1 MKMERVDGMQED
13 RETAANQPSRGEVAA
28 QLEAIAE
35 EIRVCT
41 KCELC
46 KMRTKAVPGD
56 GPVDAPILFI
66 GEAPGFHE
74 DQRGRP
80 FVGAAGNLLND
91 LLASVGIERSQ
102 VFITNLV
109 KCRPPGNRDPLTDE
123 INTCTSNYLDR
134 QIALINPRMIVAIGR
149 HSMARFFPGEKIMK
163 IHGQPKREN
172 GRIYFP
178 MVHPA
183 AALHQPAFMEH
194 VKEDIKKIPA
204 LLEEAKAMAPE
215 SDEEPPA
222 QLSLF

>member
-1 MKMERVDGMQED
+1 MQE
-13 RETAANQPSRGEVAA
+13 EHGATAESAARGDVAA

-56 GPVDAPILFI
+56 GPVDARILFI

-91 LLASVGIERSQ
+91 LLASVGIAREQ

-109 KCRPPGNRDPLTDE
+109 KCRPPGNRDPLPDE
-123 INTCTSNYLDR
+123 ISTCTSNYLDR

-149 HSMARFFPGEKIMK
+149 FSMARYFPGEKIMK
-163 IHGQPKREN
+163 IHGQPKRAD

-194 VKEDIKKIPA
+194 VKEDVRKIPA
-204 LLEEAKAMAPE
+204 LLEEAMAMAEPE
-215 SDEEPPA
+215 PGEESPE
-222 QLSLF
+222 QMSLF

>member
-1 MKMERVDGMQED
+1 MQE
-13 RETAANQPSRGEVAA
+13 EHGTAANGVERGDIAA

-74 DQRGRP
+74 DQRGHP

-109 KCRPPGNRDPLTDE
+109 KCRPPGNRDPLPDE
-123 INTCTSNYLDR
+123 ISTCTSNYLDR

-149 HSMARFFPGEKIMK
+149 YSMARYFPGEKIMK
-163 IHGQPKREN
+163 IHGQPKRAD

-194 VKEDIKKIPA
+194 VKDDIKKIPA
-204 LLEEAKAMAPE
+204 LLEEAKAMPAPE
-215 SDEEPPA
+215 NDEESPA

>member
-1 MKMERVDGMQED
+1 MQE
-13 RETAANQPSRGEVAA
+13 EHGTVANGLERGDIAA
-28 QLEAIAE
+28 QLEGIAE

-74 DQRGRP
+74 DQRGHP
-80 FVGAAGNLLND
+80 FIGAAGNLLND

-109 KCRPPGNRDPLTDE
+109 KCRPPGNRDPLPDE
-123 INTCTSNYLDR
+123 ISTCTSNYLDR

-149 HSMARFFPGEKIMK
+149 YSMARYFPGEKIMK
-163 IHGQPKREN
+163 IHGQPKRAD

-204 LLEEAKAMAPE
+204 LLEEAKAMAAPE
-215 SDEEPPA
+215 NDEGSPA

>member
-1 MKMERVDGMQED
+1 MQEED
-13 RETAANQPSRGEVAA
+13 GTAANGPSRDEIAA
-28 QLEAIAE
+28 QLAEIAD

-74 DQRGRP
+74 DQRGHP
-80 FVGAAGNLLND
+80 FIGAAGNLLND

-109 KCRPPGNRDPLTDE
+109 KCRPPGNRDPLPDE
-123 INTCTSNYLDR
+123 ISTCTSNYLDR

-149 HSMARFFPGEKIMK
+149 FSMARYFPGEKIMK
-163 IHGQPKREN
+163 IHGQPKRAD

-204 LLEEAKAMAPE
+204 LLEEAKAMAAPE
-215 SDEEPPA
+215 NDGESPA

>member
-1 MKMERVDGMQED
+1 MEQTGDMQE
-13 RETAANQPSRGEVAA
+13 EEGTAAKAPSRSEIAA
-28 QLEAIAE
+28 QLEEIAE

-56 GPVDAPILFI
+56 GPADAPILFI

-74 DQRGRP
+74 DQRGHP
-80 FVGAAGNLLND
+80 FIGAAGNLLND

-109 KCRPPGNRDPLTDE
+109 KCRPPGNRDPLPDE
-123 INTCTSNYLDR
+123 ISTCTSTYLDR

-149 HSMARFFPGEKIMK
+149 YSMARYFPGEKIMK
-163 IHGQPKREN
+163 IHGQPKRAD

-204 LLEEAKAMAPE
+204 LLEEAKAMAASE
-215 SDEEPPA
+215 NEEEPPA

>member
-1 MKMERVDGMQED
+1 MQE
-13 RETAANQPSRGEVAA
+13 EHGAAASGAERGDIAA

-56 GPVDAPILFI
+56 GPVGAPILFI

-74 DQRGRP
+74 DQRGHP

-109 KCRPPGNRDPLTDE
+109 KCRPPGNRDPLPDE
-123 INTCTSNYLDR
+123 ISTCTSNYLDR

-149 HSMARFFPGEKIMK
+149 YSMARYFPGEKIMK
-163 IHGQPKREN
+163 IHGQPKRAD

-204 LLEEAKAMAPE
+204 LLEEAKAMAAPKN
-215 SDEEPPA
+215 DEESPA

>member
-1 MKMERVDGMQED
+1 MQKEDG
-13 RETAANQPSRGEVAA
+13 TAANGSSRDEIAA
-28 QLEAIAE
+28 QLAAIAD

-74 DQRGRP
+74 DQRGHP
-80 FVGAAGNLLND
+80 FIGAAGNLLND

-109 KCRPPGNRDPLTDE
+109 KCRPPGNRDPLPDE
-123 INTCTSNYLDR
+123 ISTCTSNYLDR

-149 HSMARFFPGEKIMK
+149 FSMARYFPGEKIMK
-163 IHGQPKREN
+163 IHGQPKRAD

-204 LLEEAKAMAPE
+204 LLEEAKAMAAPE
-215 SDEEPPA
+215 SNGESPA

>member
-1 MKMERVDGMQED
+1 MQKEDG
-13 RETAANQPSRGEVAA
+13 TAANGSSRDEIAA
-28 QLEAIAE
+28 QLAEIAD

-74 DQRGRP
+74 DQRGHP
-80 FVGAAGNLLND
+80 FIGAAGNLLND

-109 KCRPPGNRDPLTDE
+109 KCRPPGNRDPLPDE
-123 INTCTSNYLDR
+123 ISTCTSNYLDR

-149 HSMARFFPGEKIMK
+149 FSMARYFPGEKIMK
-163 IHGQPKREN
+163 IHGQPKRAD

-204 LLEEAKAMAPE
+204 LLEEAKAMAAPE
-215 SDEEPPA
+215 SNGEPPA

>member
-1 MKMERVDGMQED
+1 MQED
-13 RETAANQPSRGEVAA
+13 RQTAMTQPSRADVATE
-28 QLEAIAE
+28 LGAIAD

-56 GPVDAPILFI
+56 GPADATIMFI

-74 DQRGRP
+74 DQRGIP
-80 FVGAAGNLLND
+80 FVGAAGQLLND
-91 LLASVGIERSQ
+91 LLASVGVERNQ

-109 KCRPPGNRDPLTDE
+109 KCRPPGNRDPLPDE
-123 INTCTSNYLDR
+123 IETCTSTYLDR
-134 QIALINPRMIVAIGR
+134 QIALINPRMIVAVGR
-149 HSMARFFPGEKIMK
+149 HSMARFFPGERIMK
-163 IHGQPKREN
+163 IHGQPKRAD

-215 SDEEPPA
+215 SEEEPPA